1 VADVQAYRKLYED
14 GVVIVDDFF
23 DGPSEDTDGYQKDY
37 PKALFKCTPSQ
48 ATYVTKAGV
57 SRDVV
62 YDAVIRSAVT
72 AGYDSVFGK
81 QDHKTKTKEV
91 TGPVVRQQLRACKAN
106 HEEMKKYHFQMDLL
120 LKSMFPNG
128 KKNNKA
134 DPANWMCKMTN
145 MVGGLE
151 YQHPHAD
158 QGWGLDYDGEET
170 FPFVATHAFGVNPFQ
185 MWLLTKGKRGK
196 NDYGFLHTMKPSAL
210 LLMRGDFIHAGGIL
224 WFPRCH
230 MKFYP
235 RLRAGLVKGQTC
247 NYWHRPTFQCDIDA
261 PRTDSDEEKSF
272 LWQHYVFLFAYPK
285 TVHTLNKTSKIVEE
299 VVTYIPGITHGLMDE
314 DKAGRQRARNK
325 VRYMEDTY
333 IVE

>member
-1 VADVQAYRKLYED
+1 
-14 GVVIVDDFF
+14 
-23 DGPSEDTDGYQKDY
+23 
-37 PKALFKCTPSQ
+37 
-48 ATYVTKAGV
+48 
-57 SRDVV
+57 
-62 YDAVIRSAVT
+62 
-72 AGYDSVFGK
+72 
-81 QDHKTKTKEV
+81 
-91 TGPVVRQQLRACKAN
+91 
-106 HEEMKKYHFQMDLL
+106 
-120 LKSMFPNG
+120 
-128 KKNNKA
+128 
-134 DPANWMCKMTN
+134 
-145 MVGGLE
+145 
-151 YQHPHAD
+151 
-158 QGWGLDYDGEET
+158 LDYEGEET

-185 MWLLTKGKRGK
+185 MWLLPKGSRGK

-210 LLMRGDFIHAGGIL
+210 LLMRGDFIHAGGIF

-247 NYWHRPTFQCDIDA
+247 NYWHRPTFQCDIDT